1 MKKLF
6 FLSVISLLSIG
17 AYSQTVVTTNAQ
29 GNYVAV
35 STPKVKVED
44 KDTGKTFTDSK
55 GVVYKVYQTSTGRLY
70 ILRKSKRTGKEYKQY
85 LDVKS

>member
-1 MKKLF
+1 MIKLTLLAVIT
-6 FLSVISLLSIG
+6 FLSVSS
-17 AYSQTVVTTNAQ
+17 YSQTVVTTNAQ

-35 STPKVKVED
+35 NTPKVKEAD

-55 GVVYKVYQTSTGRLY
+55 GVVYKVYTTSTGRLY
-70 ILRKSKRTGKEYKQY
+70 ILRKSKRTAKEYKQY